1 MQWVCEYMEFAA
13 LALLLPAMLTGTAVA
28 GESTCDV
35 VVHGGDP
42 VDPGD
47 SNEDARRGRP
57 RALAAMT
64 SRQACLVMTATGRE
78 FDRIDPDA

>member
-1 MQWVCEYMEFAA
+1 MEFAA

-35 VVHGGDP
+35 VVHGDAS
-42 VDPGD
+42 VDRGD
-47 SNEDARRGRP
+47 SGEDDLRDRP
-57 RALAAMT
+57 RALAEMT
-64 SRQACLVMTATGRE
+64 SRQACLVMMANGRE